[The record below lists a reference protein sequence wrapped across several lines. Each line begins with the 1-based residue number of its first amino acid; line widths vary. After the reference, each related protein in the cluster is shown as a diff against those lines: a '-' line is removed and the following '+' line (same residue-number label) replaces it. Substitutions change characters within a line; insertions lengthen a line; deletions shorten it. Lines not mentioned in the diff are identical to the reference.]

1 MTRHVYVDESER
13 GGYLLI
19 ASNHHPEE
27 LTEVRSLMHGLV
39 LKVSGGCT

>member
-1 MTRHVYVDESER
+1 VTRHVYVDESKR
-13 GGYLLI
+13 GDYLLV
-19 ASNHHPEE
+19 ASTHPPQE